1 MKLSPVSRFNAEIS
15 YVCLLILCFGKQPAL
30 SCLSPLGW
38 ALVHLQF
45 SAEQLGSSALAGGCG
60 SCQRSLNT
68 SLYIF
73 SYIFGLTVATNLFFI
88 SAQHYAPSS
97 VNGEKSSSY
106 LGSELT
112 NHFFWEQVLSLEC
125 PKTVYLGKEDFSLF
139 SVSSDSLRKTDV
151 L

>member
-1 MKLSPVSRFNAEIS
+1 M
-15 YVCLLILCFGKQPAL
+15 
-30 SCLSPLGW
+30 
-38 ALVHLQF
+38 HLQF
-45 SAEQLGSSALAGGCG
+45 SAEQLGSSALAGGCD

-68 SLYIF
+68 SLYTF

-97 VNGEKSSSY
+97 VNGEKSSY

-112 NHFFWEQVLSLEC
+112 HHFFWEQVLSLEC
-125 PKTVYLGKEDFSLF
+125 PKTVCLDKEDFSLF

>member
-1 MKLSPVSRFNAEIS
+1 M
-15 YVCLLILCFGKQPAL
+15 CLLILCFGKHPAL

-45 SAEQLGSSALAGGCG
+45 SAEQLGSSALAGGCD

-68 SLYIF
+68 SLYTF

-97 VNGEKSSSY
+97 VNGEKSSY

-112 NHFFWEQVLSLEC
+112 RHFFWEQVLSLEC
-125 PKTVYLGKEDFSLF
+125 PKTVCLDKEDFSLF

>member
-1 MKLSPVSRFNAEIS
+1 M
-15 YVCLLILCFGKQPAL
+15 CLLILCFGKHPAL

-45 SAEQLGSSALAGGCG
+45 SAEKLGSSALAGGCD

-68 SLYIF
+68 SLYTF

-97 VNGEKSSSY
+97 VNGEKSSY

-112 NHFFWEQVLSLEC
+112 RHFFWEQVLSLEC
-125 PKTVYLGKEDFSLF
+125 PKTVCLDKEDFSLF

>member
-1 MKLSPVSRFNAEIS
+1 M
-15 YVCLLILCFGKQPAL
+15 CLLILCFGKQPAL

-45 SAEQLGSSALAGGCG
+45 SAEQLGSSALAGGCD

-68 SLYIF
+68 SLYTF

-97 VNGEKSSSY
+97 VNGEKSSY

-112 NHFFWEQVLSLEC
+112 HHFFWEQVLSLEC
-125 PKTVYLGKEDFSLF
+125 PKTVCLDKEDFSLF
-139 SVSSDSLRKTDV
+139 FVSSDSLRKTDV